1 MNVVLVLMDIRG
13 LLVNLS
19 VHIATVLKLARATRE
34 LVKYTRVLFAKKDT
48 KEHYVT
54 IMKSMKRVQTT
65 QFLLY
70 LGLLVVYY

>member
-19 VHIATVLKLARATRE
+19 VRIATVLKLARATRE
-34 LVKYTRVLFAKKDT
+34 LVKYTRVLCVKKDT
-48 KEHYVT
+48 KGHYVT
-54 IMKSMKRVQTT
+54 IWKSTKRVQTT